1 MTVRLSAE
9 QAEALGAVAAVDGTP
24 VAEAVRTAIAGH
36 IDQRRKDQAFQRRL
50 RESLARNQHILER
63 LAE

>member
-9 QAEALGAVAAVDGTP
+9 QAEALDAVAEADGTP
-24 VAEAVRTAIAGH
+24 VAEAVRAAIADH
-36 IDQRRKDQAFQRRL
+36 IERRRKDKAFQMRL
-50 RESLARNQHILER
+50 KASLARNQRILER